1 MIWLHQPQESPLIWS
16 LLSLG
21 DVREIQEGLHMHAY
35 ERYLSEKKI
44 YHAHLIDATNEM
56 LD

>member
-35 ERYLSEKKI
+35 ERYLSEKKYI
-44 YHAHLIDATNEM
+44 MPT
-56 LD
+56 